1 MEDGASSGRN
11 FLALIC
17 VLSCRSKVPVRFQVA
32 VRFVVLFL
40 PISSYPQNNVTVEH
54 DLAHHAFY
62 VDFASRGQLDLRIRP
77 ADIHIIGGDQD
88 RIVVRVGGRL
98 GLDSKDVEARFE
110 KHGNSGVL
118 EITGGPRNDV
128 SITVQ
133 VPKESNLVV
142 RVFAGDVEVRD
153 IVGDKDVELNFGA
166 LRIGVGDAT
175 GYSMVKASVSSGEI
189 DARPFGESHGGLF
202 RSLEKSGN
210 GKYKLRAYVG
220 AGRLTLK

>member
-1 MEDGASSGRN
+1 MRSRIA
-11 FLALIC
+11 
-17 VLSCRSKVPVRFQVA
+17 VLSVL
-32 VRFVVLFL
+32 LFL
-40 PISSYPQNNVTVEH
+40 PISSYPQNKVESEN

-62 VDFASRGQLDLRIRP
+62 VDFTSRGQIELRIRP
-77 ADIHIIGGDQD
+77 AEIHIIGSDEE
-88 RIVVRVGGRL
+88 RIVVRVAGRQ
-98 GLDSKDVEARFE
+98 GLDSRDIEARFE

-128 SITVQ
+128 TINVQ

-142 RVFAGDVEVRD
+142 RVFAGDVEVRN

-175 GYSMVKASVSSGEI
+175 GYSTVKASVSSGEI
-189 DARPFGESHGGLF
+189 DAKPFGESHGGLF

-210 GKYKLRAYVG
+210 GRYKLRAYVG
-220 AGRLTLK
+220 AGRLTLN

>member
-1 MEDGASSGRN
+1 M
-11 FLALIC
+11 
-17 VLSCRSKVPVRFQVA
+17 RFRVA
-32 VRFVVLFL
+32 VLFAVLFL
-40 PISSYPQNNVTVEH
+40 PISSYSQNNVTVEN

-62 VDFASRGQLDLRIRP
+62 VDFALRGQLDLRIRP
-77 ADIHIIGGDQD
+77 AEIHIIGSDEN
-88 RIVVRVGGRL
+88 RIVVRVGGRQ

-118 EITGGPRNDV
+118 EITGGPRNDM

-133 VPKESNLVV
+133 VPKETNLVV

-189 DARPFGESHGGLF
+189 DAKPFGESHGGLF

-220 AGRLTLK
+220 AGRLTLN